1 MHKPARI
8 RHPHPRRILVIKLGA
23 LGDFV
28 QAVGPMRAIRA
39 HHRDAHITLL
49 TTPPL
54 ESLGRACG
62 LFDDIIALPR
72 PGKLDIPAW
81 LTLRAALLRGH
92 YARVYDLQN
101 NDRTALYLR
110 LFPQAVRPDWVG
122 AAPGAAIRNNTIERT
137 AGSAF
142 AGHVQTLAMAGVT
155 GVTVDDLSW
164 MTAEHTFDDLR
175 APYILLV
182 PGASPGRD
190 DKRWPREHYAAIAR
204 MMNTRGFQSVI
215 IGAADEGQTARA
227 ICAAEPAALDLTGRT
242 ALGDIPALA
251 RGAAAAIGNDT
262 GPMHMIAP
270 TGCPALVLFSGASDP
285 ARHAPLGA
293 AVHVMRQNDIAAITA
308 DAAWDMLQ
316 KIVR

>member
-1 MHKPARI
+1 MQQTARI

-28 QAVGPMRAIRA
+28 QSIGPMRAIRA
-39 HHRDAHITLL
+39 HHRDAHIALL
-49 TTPPL
+49 TTPPF

-72 PGKLDIPAW
+72 PGKFDVPAW
-81 LTLRAALLRGH
+81 LSLRAALLRGH

-110 LFPQAVRPDWVG
+110 LFPRAARPDWVG
-122 AAPGAAIRNNTIERT
+122 AAPGAAIRNATAERT

-142 AGHVQTLAMAGVT
+142 AGHVQTLAMAGVP
-155 GVTVDDLSW
+155 GVAVDDLSW
-164 MTAEHTFDDLR
+164 MTAENTFDGLR
-175 APYILLV
+175 VPYILLV

-190 DKRWPREHYAAIAR
+190 DKRWPRAHYAAIAHA
-204 MMNTRGFQSVI
+204 MSARGFQPVI
-215 IGAADEGQTARA
+215 IGAADEAETAR
-227 ICAAEPAALDLTGRT
+227 IIRQAAPAAIDLTGRT

-251 RGAAAAIGNDT
+251 RGAAGAVGNDT

-270 TGCPALVLFSGASDP
+270 TGCPSLVLFSGASDP
-285 ARHAPLGA
+285 TRHAPLGQ
-293 AVHVMRQNDIAAITA
+293 AVHVLRQNDIAAITT
-308 DAAWDMLQ
+308 DAAWEMLQ